1 MITSAFTCT
10 GPYAILIMLGIKRV
24 ENRSMCPS
32 PVKGRCAVS
41 CSKSF
46 CKEEFG
52 NFVQWA
58 SRALPAEQFA
68 MIPAWSDVADW
79 PGKIVGCVDYSC
91 REGGETELWNEGCR
105 YWWDLS
111 EVVSFD
117 RLIACRGN
125 TGMWDLSQTLVD
137 RVTVADGLARTVGT
151 EVATAED
158 AVRIFEMAVPIAGK
172 NEGLF
177 VLPIDLEQRTLS
189 EPILVSLG
197 EPTTTSIQQ
206 DEVFAAA
213 LKLEAKSI
221 VLAHNHPSGDL
232 TPSEDD
238 IKLTRALLR
247 AAEVMAVPLKDH
259 IVIGDVNRPDGKRY
273 VSIRESGLVEFEG

>member
-1 MITSAFTCT
+1 MITNAFTCT

-24 ENRSMCPS
+24 ENRSVCPL
-32 PVKGRCAVS
+32 PPKGRCAVS

-58 SRALPAEQFA
+58 ARSLSVEQFS

-91 REGGETELWNEGCR
+91 REGGEAELWDEGYR

-117 RLIACRGN
+117 QPITCRGN
-125 TGMWDLSQTLVD
+125 TGMWDLPQALAD
-137 RVTVADGLARTVGT
+137 RVTMADGLARTVGT

-158 AVRIFEMAVPIAGK
+158 AVRIFQMAMPLAGK

-177 VLPIDLEQRTLS
+177 VLPIDLENRTLS

-197 EPTTTSIQQ
+197 EPTTTSIQPN
-206 DEVFAAA
+206 EVFAAA
-213 LKLEAKSI
+213 FKLDAKSI
-221 VLAHNHPSGDL
+221 ILAHNHPSGNSAPSVQDRQL
-232 TPSEDD
+232 TEAMKKLGKAIGVDVLD
-238 IKLTRALLR
+238 HLIIGNQIKR
-247 AAEVMAVPLKDH
+247 
-259 IVIGDVNRPDGKRY
+259 
-273 VSIRESGLVEFEG
+273 S

>member
-1 MITSAFTCT
+1 MITNAFTCT

-24 ENRSMCPS
+24 ENRSVCPL
-32 PVKGRCAVS
+32 PPKGRCAVS

-58 SRALPAEQFA
+58 ARSLSVEQFS
-68 MIPAWSDVADW
+68 MIPAWSDVTDW

-91 REGGETELWNEGCR
+91 RESAADELWNEGYR

-117 RLIACRGN
+117 QPITCRGN
-125 TGMWDLSQTLVD
+125 TGMWDLPQALVD
-137 RVTVADGLARTVGT
+137 RVTVADGLARTVGS

-158 AVRIFEMAVPIAGK
+158 AARIFQMAVPLAGK

-177 VLPIDLEQRTLS
+177 VLPIDLENRTLS

-197 EPTTTSIQQ
+197 EPTTTSVQPS
-206 DEVFAAA
+206 EVFAAA
-213 LKLEAKSI
+213 LKLDAKSI
-221 VLAHNHPSGDL
+221 ILAHNHPSGNL
-232 TPSEDD
+232 TPSVQDRQLTGVMK
-238 IKLTRALLR
+238 KLGKAIG
-247 AAEVMAVPLKDH
+247 VAVLDH
-259 IVIGDVNRPDGKRY
+259 LIIGDQKSH
-273 VSIRESGLVEFEG
+273 SIESMIKPMDRGGV

>member
-1 MITSAFTCT
+1 MITNAFTCT

-24 ENRSMCPS
+24 ENRGMCPS
-32 PVKGRCAVS
+32 QVKGRCTVS

-58 SRALPAEQFA
+58 SRALPADRFA

-91 REGGETELWNEGCR
+91 REGGETEPWNEGYR

-117 RLIACRGN
+117 QPISCRGN
-125 TGMWDLSQTLVD
+125 TGMWDLPRNLVN
-137 RVTVADGLARTVGT
+137 RVTMADELARTVGT
-151 EVATAED
+151 EVTTAED
-158 AVRIFEMAVPIAGK
+158 AARIFQIAVPLAGQ

-177 VLPIDLEQRTLS
+177 VLPIDSENRTLS
-189 EPILVSLG
+189 EPILISLG
-197 EPTTTSIQQ
+197 EPTTTSVQPR
-206 DEVFAAA
+206 EVFSAA
-213 LKLEAKSI
+213 LKLDAKSI
-221 VLAHNHPSGDL
+221 VLAHNHPSGNL
-232 TPSEDD
+232 TPSIQDRQ
-238 IKLTRALLR
+238 LT
-247 AAEVMAVPLKDH
+247 EVMKKLGETIGIEVLDH
-259 IVIGDVNRPDGKRY
+259 LIIGNQNSH
-273 VSIRESGLVEFEG
+273 SI

>member
-58 SRALPAEQFA
+58 SRALPADQFA

-91 REGGETELWNEGCR
+91 REGGETEPWNEGYR

-111 EVVSFD
+111 EVISFD
-117 RLIACRGN
+117 QPIRCRGN
-125 TGMWDLSQTLVD
+125 TGMWDLPRNLVN
-137 RVTVADGLARTVGT
+137 RVTMADELARTVGT

-158 AVRIFEMAVPIAGK
+158 AVRIFQMAMPLAGK

-177 VLPIDLEQRTLS
+177 VLPIDLAQRTLS

-197 EPTTTSIQQ
+197 EPTTTSVQPN
-206 DEVFAAA
+206 EVFAAA
-213 LKLEAKSI
+213 LKLDAKSI
-221 VLAHNHPSGDL
+221 ILAHNHPSGNS
-232 TPSEDD
+232 TPSVQDRQ
-238 IKLTRALLR
+238 LT
-247 AAEVMAVPLKDH
+247 EVMKKLGKAIGIEVLDH
-259 IVIGDVNRPDGKRY
+259 LIIGDKKSH
-273 VSIRESGLVEFEG
+273 SIESMIKPIE

>member
-10 GPYAILIMLGIKRV
+10 GAYAILIMLGIKRV

-58 SRALPAEQFA
+58 SRALPADQFA
-68 MIPAWSDVADW
+68 MIPAWSDVTDW

-91 REGGETELWNEGCR
+91 RESAADELWNEGYR

-117 RLIACRGN
+117 QPITCRGN
-125 TGMWDLSQTLVD
+125 TGMWDLPQTLVD
-137 RVTVADGLARTVGT
+137 RVTVADGLARTVGS

-158 AVRIFEMAVPIAGK
+158 AARIFQMAMPLAGK

-177 VLPIDLEQRTLS
+177 VLPIDLENRTLS

-197 EPTTTSIQQ
+197 EPTTTSVQPS
-206 DEVFAAA
+206 EVFAAA
-213 LKLEAKSI
+213 LKLDAKSI
-221 VLAHNHPSGDL
+221 ILAHNHPSGNS
-232 TPSEDD
+232 TPSVQDRQLTEAMK
-238 IKLTRALLR
+238 KLGKAIGVDVL
-247 AAEVMAVPLKDH
+247 DH
-259 IVIGDVNRPDGKRY
+259 LIIGN
-273 VSIRESGLVEFEG
+273 RESHLTESMFKPKE

>member
-10 GPYAILIMLGIKRV
+10 GPYAILIMIGIKRV

-32 PVKGRCAVS
+32 PAKGRCAVS

-58 SRALPAEQFA
+58 SRALSVDQFS

-91 REGGETELWNEGCR
+91 CEGGETELWNEGYR

-117 RLIACRGN
+117 QPIACRGR

-137 RVTVADGLARTVGT
+137 RVTMADGLARTIGT
-151 EVATAED
+151 EVVTAED
-158 AVRIFEMAVPIAGK
+158 AVRIFQMAMPLAGK

-177 VLPIDLEQRTLS
+177 VLPIDLENRTLS

-197 EPTTTSIQQ
+197 EPTTTSVQPR
-206 DEVFAAA
+206 EVFAAA
-213 LKLEAKSI
+213 LKLDAKSI
-221 VLAHNHPSGDL
+221 ILAHNHPSGNS
-232 TPSEDD
+232 TPSVQDRH
-238 IKLTRALLR
+238 LT
-247 AAEVMAVPLKDH
+247 EVMKKLGKTIGVEVLDH
-259 IVIGDVNRPDGKRY
+259 LIIDNQKSY
-273 VSIRESGLVEFEG
+273 

>member
-1 MITSAFTCT
+1 MITRAFTCT
-10 GPYAILIMLGIKRV
+10 GPYAILIMLGIKRA
-24 ENRSMCPS
+24 ENRSMRPS

-46 CKEEFG
+46 SKEEFG

-58 SRALPAEQFA
+58 SRALLADQFA

-91 REGGETELWNEGCR
+91 REGGEAELWNEGYR

-117 RLIACRGN
+117 RPITCRGN
-125 TGMWDLSQTLVD
+125 TGLWDLPPALAD
-137 RVTVADGLARTVGT
+137 RVTMADGLALTVGT

-158 AVRIFEMAVPIAGK
+158 AVRIFQMAVPLAGK

-177 VLPIDLEQRTLS
+177 VLPIDLENRTLS

-197 EPTTTSIQQ
+197 EPTTTSVQPS
-206 DEVFAAA
+206 EVFAAA
-213 LKLEAKSI
+213 LKLDAKSI
-221 VLAHNHPSGDL
+221 ILAHNHPSGNS
-232 TPSEDD
+232 TPSVQDRQ
-238 IKLTRALLR
+238 LT
-247 AAEVMAVPLKDH
+247 EVMKKLGNAIGIEVLDH
-259 IVIGDVNRPDGKRY
+259 LIIGDQK
-273 VSIRESGLVEFEG
+273 SHSTESMFKPKE

>member
-1 MITSAFTCT
+1 MITTAFTCT

-32 PVKGRCAVS
+32 PIKGRCAVS

-58 SRALPAEQFA
+58 SRSLPADEFA
-68 MIPAWSDVADW
+68 MLPAWCDVADW

-91 REGGETELWNEGCR
+91 RESMDAEPWNEGYR

-117 RLIACRGN
+117 QPISCRGN
-125 TGMWDLSQTLVD
+125 TGMWDLPPSLSK
-137 RVTVADGLARTVGT
+137 RVTAADKLARTVGI
-151 EVATAED
+151 EVSTADE
-158 AVRIFEMAVPIAGK
+158 AARIFRMAIPLTGT

-177 VLPIDLEQRTLS
+177 VLPLDAENRTLS
-189 EPILVSLG
+189 EPVLVSLG
-197 EPTTTSIQQ
+197 ESRTTTV
-206 DEVFAAA
+206 DPGEVFSAA
-213 LKLEAKSI
+213 LTQGAKSVI
-221 VLAHNHPSGDL
+221 IAHNHPSGNP
-232 TPSEDD
+232 TPSKNDVIMTE
-238 IKLTRALLR
+238 KLF
-247 AAEVMAVPLKDH
+247 AASKLVQVPLLDH
-259 IVIGDVNRPDGKRY
+259 LVLGSPDAEGGNGHI
-273 VSIRESGLVEFEG
+273 SILHLCRHNA

>member
-24 ENRSMCPS
+24 ENRSMRPS

-46 CKEEFG
+46 CKKEFG

-58 SRALPAEQFA
+58 SRALSTDQFA

-79 PGKIVGCVDYSC
+79 PGKIVGCVDYFCHESA
-91 REGGETELWNEGCR
+91 TAELWNEGYR

-117 RLIACRGN
+117 QPIACCGN
-125 TGMWDLSQTLVD
+125 TGVWDLPKTLVD
-137 RVTVADGLARTVGT
+137 RVTTADCLARTVGS

-158 AVRIFEMAVPIAGK
+158 AARIFQMAIPLAGK

-177 VLPIDLEQRTLS
+177 VLPIDLENRTLS

-197 EPTTTSIQQ
+197 EPTTTSIQPK
-206 DEVFAAA
+206 EVFAAA
-213 LKLEAKSI
+213 LKLEARAI
-221 VLAHNHPSGDL
+221 ILAHNHPSGDP
-232 TPSEDD
+232 TPSNDD
-238 IKLTRALLR
+238 IRLTRALLR
-247 AAEVMAVPLKDH
+247 AADVMAVPLNDH
-259 IVIGDVNRPDGKRY
+259 IVIGDVNRPGGKRY
-273 VSIRESGLVEFEG
+273 VSIRECGLVEFE

>member
-1 MITSAFTCT
+1 MITCAFTCT
-10 GPYAILIMLGIKRV
+10 GPYAILIMLGIKRD

-32 PVKGRCAVS
+32 RMKGRCAVS

-52 NFVQWA
+52 SFVQWA
-58 SRALPAEQFA
+58 SRVLPADQFA

-91 REGGETELWNEGCR
+91 REGGEAAFWNEGYR

-117 RLIACRGN
+117 QPISCRGN
-125 TGMWDLSQTLVD
+125 TGMWDLPQTLVD
-137 RVTVADGLARTVGT
+137 RVTMADGLARTVGT

-158 AVRIFEMAVPIAGK
+158 AVRIFQMAMPLAGK

-177 VLPIDLEQRTLS
+177 VMPIDLERRTLS

-197 EPTTTSIQQ
+197 EPTTTSIQPS
-206 DEVFAAA
+206 EVFAAA
-213 LKLEAKSI
+213 LKLDAKSI
-221 VLAHNHPSGDL
+221 ILAHNHPSGDP
-232 TPSEDD
+232 TPSIQDRQ
-238 IKLTRALLR
+238 LT
-247 AAEVMAVPLKDH
+247 EVMKKLGKTIGVEVLDH
-259 IVIGDVNRPDGKRY
+259 LVIGNQGSN
-273 VSIRESGLVEFEG
+273 SIESMIGAWNAH

>member
-10 GPYAILIMLGIKRV
+10 GPYAILIMLGIKRA
-24 ENRSMCPS
+24 ENRSMRPS

-46 CKEEFG
+46 SKEEFG

-58 SRALPAEQFA
+58 SRALPADQFA
-68 MIPAWSDVADW
+68 MIPAWGDVADW

-91 REGGETELWNEGCR
+91 RESAAAELWNEGYR

-117 RLIACRGN
+117 QPIACRGN
-125 TGMWDLSQTLVD
+125 MGMWDLPQALVD
-137 RVTVADGLARTVGT
+137 RVTMADGLARTIGT

-158 AVRIFEMAVPIAGK
+158 AVRLFQMAMPLAGK
-172 NEGLF
+172 NEGFF
-177 VLPIDLEQRTLS
+177 VLPIDLGNRTLS

-197 EPTTTSIQQ
+197 EPTTTSVQPS
-206 DEVFAAA
+206 EVFAAA
-213 LKLEAKSI
+213 LKLDAKSI
-221 VLAHNHPSGDL
+221 ILAHNHPSGSS
-232 TPSEDD
+232 TPSVQDRQ
-238 IKLTRALLR
+238 LT
-247 AAEVMAVPLKDH
+247 EVMKKLGKAIGIEVLDH
-259 IVIGDVNRPDGKRY
+259 LIIGNRKAH
-273 VSIRESGLVEFEG
+273 SIKSMIKPME

>member
-1 MITSAFTCT
+1 MITNAFTCT
-10 GPYAILIMLGIKRV
+10 GPYAILIMLGIKRA
-24 ENRSMCPS
+24 ENRSMRPS

-46 CKEEFG
+46 SKEEFG

-58 SRALPAEQFA
+58 SRALPADQFA

-91 REGGETELWNEGCR
+91 REGGEAELWNEGYR

-117 RLIACRGN
+117 RPITCRGN
-125 TGMWDLSQTLVD
+125 TGLWDLPPTLAD
-137 RVTVADGLARTVGT
+137 RVTMADGLARTVGT

-158 AVRIFEMAVPIAGK
+158 AAHIFQMAMPLAGK

-177 VLPIDLEQRTLS
+177 MLPIDLENRTLS

-197 EPTTTSIQQ
+197 EPTTTSVQPS
-206 DEVFAAA
+206 EVFAAA
-213 LKLEAKSI
+213 LKLDAKSI
-221 VLAHNHPSGDL
+221 ILAHNHPSGNS
-232 TPSEDD
+232 TPSVQDRQ
-238 IKLTRALLR
+238 LT
-247 AAEVMAVPLKDH
+247 EVMKKLGNAIGIEVLDH
-259 IVIGDVNRPDGKRY
+259 LIIGDQKSHSTELMIKPM
-273 VSIRESGLVEFEG
+273 E

>member
-24 ENRSMCPS
+24 ENRSVCPS
-32 PVKGRCAVS
+32 PLKGRCAVS

-58 SRALPAEQFA
+58 ARSLSDDQFA

-91 REGGETELWNEGCR
+91 RESAAAEFWNEGYR

-117 RLIACRGN
+117 QPIICRGN
-125 TGMWDLSQTLVD
+125 TGMWDLSQTLAD
-137 RVTVADGLARTVGT
+137 RVTTADGLARTVGT
-151 EVATAED
+151 EVATAEE
-158 AVRIFEMAVPIAGK
+158 AVRIFQMAMPLAGK

-177 VLPIDLEQRTLS
+177 VLPIDLENRTLS

-197 EPTTTSIQQ
+197 EPTTTSVQPS
-206 DEVFAAA
+206 EVFAVA
-213 LKLEAKSI
+213 LKLDAKSI
-221 VLAHNHPSGDL
+221 ILAHNHPSGDP

-238 IKLTRALLR
+238 IKMTRSLLR
-247 AAEVMAVPLKDH
+247 AAEVMAVPLIDH
-259 IVIGDVNRPDGKRY
+259 LVIGDKNRPGGKRY